1 MTRAWIF
8 VTKDKDQKMNEKI
21 LILYFPPMILHLEM
35 KEPEAQAC

>member
-8 VTKDKDQKMNEKI
+8 ATKDEDQKMNEKI
-21 LILYFPPMILHLEM
+21 LILCFPPAIFHSEM